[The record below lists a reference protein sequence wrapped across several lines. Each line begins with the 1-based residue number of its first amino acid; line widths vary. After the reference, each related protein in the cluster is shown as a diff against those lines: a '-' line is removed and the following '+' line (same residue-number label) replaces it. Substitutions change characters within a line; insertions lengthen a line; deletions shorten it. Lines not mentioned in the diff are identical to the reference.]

1 MNIPTRVG
9 FQTPFTNVTLDLKIP
24 GFLKE
29 QPVIIGGKMQKET
42 YGDFQNELDIFN
54 KAYAEVMMEGD
65 AKGSVFSFPI
75 PTYNITPDFDWDNP
89 NYQHIWEMTSKYGI
103 PYFSNFVNSDMSP
116 DDVRSMCCRLRLDKR
131 ELKKRGGGLFGSNPL
146 TGSIGVV
153 TLNLPRL
160 GYEARSEED
169 FFNRLEHL
177 MEQAKESLEIKRKV
191 IEKLTGQGLYP
202 YSKFYLRHLY
212 KKNNSYWGNHFS
224 TIGLIG
230 MNECILNFLGRSIV
244 HPEGHD
250 FAVKTMDF
258 MRSKLEEF
266 QEETGQIYN
275 LEATPA
281 EGTSFRLARIDKRE
295 FPDIIVANQD
305 AVNEG
310 GQPYYTN
317 STQLPVNHTDDLF
330 EALEL
335 QDDLQTRYTGGT
347 VFHTFIGENQLPVES
362 VKQLIRKITE
372 NFKLPYITLSPTFSI
387 CPEHGY
393 LYGEHHVCPKC
404 KTAGK
409 TQKCTVFSRIVGY
422 LRPVDHWN
430 AGKQEEFKDRTLFDT
445 KTVEIPEEVEV

>member
-1 MNIPTRVG
+1 
-9 FQTPFTNVTLDLKIP
+9 
-24 GFLKE
+24 
-29 QPVIIGGKMQKET
+29 
-42 YGDFQNELDIFN
+42 
-54 KAYAEVMMEGD
+54 
-65 AKGSVFSFPI
+65 
-75 PTYNITPDFDWDNP
+75 
-89 NYQHIWEMTSKYGI
+89 
-103 PYFSNFVNSDMSP
+103 
-116 DDVRSMCCRLRLDKR
+116 
-131 ELKKRGGGLFGSNPL
+131 
-146 TGSIGVV
+146 
-153 TLNLPRL
+153 
-160 GYEARSEED
+160 
-169 FFNRLEHL
+169 
-177 MEQAKESLEIKRKV
+177 
-191 IEKLTGQGLYP
+191 
-202 YSKFYLRHLY
+202 
-212 KKNNSYWGNHFS
+212 
-224 TIGLIG
+224 

-244 HPEGHD
+244 HTEGHD

-281 EGTSFRLARIDKRE
+281 EGTSFRLARIDKKE
-295 FPDIIVANQD
+295 YPDIIVANQD
-305 AVNEG
+305 AVTDG

-409 TQKCTVFSRIVGY
+409 TQGCTVFSRIVGY

-445 KTVEIPEEVEV
+445 KTAETPEEVEA